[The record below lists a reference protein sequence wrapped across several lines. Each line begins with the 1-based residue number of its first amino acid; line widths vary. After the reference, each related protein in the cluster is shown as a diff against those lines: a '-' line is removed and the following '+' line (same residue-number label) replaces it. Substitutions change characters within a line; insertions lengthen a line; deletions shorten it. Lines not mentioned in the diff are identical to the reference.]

1 MFLFVIYTDNVW
13 MVRTKLCFIS
23 TKQTI
28 CMTRK
33 SLRSVYIRAWRCTE
47 LRNILTSEVRK
58 STLPVGWNISN
69 FGINDLIWFS
79 SLIPHQCYCTS
90 SRDWKLLLKQL
101 GTSMNLGDLFSR
113 KIFEVIVLKSY
124 FCILYS

>member
-13 MVRTKLCFIS
+13 MVRTELCFIS

-28 CMTRK
+28 YMTRK

-90 SRDWKLLLKQL
+90 SRDWKLLPKQW
-101 GTSMNLGDLFSR
+101 GTSMNFRRLFSR
-113 KIFEVIVLKSY
+113 KIFWSY
-124 FCILYS
+124 SFKVVFLHSL